1 MRQVGRSTAEPSASC
16 TRARRRQSGA
26 TPVTPVLRRQI
37 CDNRPPT
44 DPLAAILAVALG
56 GLGCERVAQRCP
68 GGYAEFGEDLVQ
80 VGSDGAMR
88 QEKLLAD
95 LFVGQA
101 GGGQHRDLAF
111 LRRERVACWLIGAGI
126 GLAGC
131 LELACGPAGPRPGAE
146 AFEGLQGSS

>member
-1 MRQVGRSTAEPSASC
+1 LS
-16 TRARRRQSGA
+16 
-26 TPVTPVLRRQI
+26 
-37 CDNRPPT
+37 
-44 DPLAAILAVALG
+44 AILAVALG

-68 GGYAEFGEDLVQ
+68 GGYAKFGKDLVQ

-101 GGGQHRDLAF
+101 GGGQHRDLTF
-111 LRRERVACWLIGAGI
+111 LRREQVACWLIGVGI

-131 LELACGPAGPRPGAE
+131 PELSGGPAGPWPGAE
-146 AFEGLQGSS
+146 AFEDLQGST